1 MRIWE
6 IAKKKGFRVS
16 DITGNNRKSELVAM
30 RVYLAKLLNSEGLNE
45 KQIGERLKK
54 DRTTIIYYLCKYK
67 PTEFYNKL

>member
-1 MRIWE
+1 MSIWE
-6 IAKKKGFRVS
+6 IAKKKGFRAS

-45 KQIGERLKK
+45 KQIGERLKR

>member
-1 MRIWE
+1 MSLSE

-16 DITGNNRKSELVAM
+16 DIKGTNRKSELVAM
-30 RVYLAKLLNSEGLNE
+30 RVYISRILKSQGLNE
-45 KQIGERLKK
+45 KQIGDKIKK